1 VVFLVD
7 VLTRI
12 TVASPQRR
20 VDLALPADVPLA
32 ELLPDLLQRAGDGLA
47 DQGQQ
52 HGGWV
57 LHRFGGARIAATES
71 MAAAGVRDGEVL
83 HLLPARTGWPE
94 PEYDDVVD
102 EIAVRSRRLGAR
114 WSGATTRIAAVLA
127 AGAVL
132 LVGLVS
138 IGGAGAPVLGLAA
151 VLLGA
156 GVLASRAYGE
166 PLVGVA
172 LSAYSLPAAF
182 VGGLHLLGVGS
193 LTPSHLIVATTALV
207 VWAVAGALGAGGVP
221 PESGRSTAAGGLW
234 IFVGGAAAG
243 LLGSTAAMLATAT
256 DAARAAAV
264 LLVAAVA
271 GGALA
276 PSLAIRLGR
285 LPLPVVTLPPGADPV
300 VLGARPDRDRVLAAV
315 ARSDAMLTGLLLG
328 VAVAAT
334 GGAWVLRD
342 AGPAALALTLV
353 AGLALLLRARLLV
366 TVRQRAPLLAGG
378 TAMLLMPFATGA
390 VPLGRLA
397 VPVLAVVVVGLAA
410 AGVRYRRRAPS
421 PYLGR
426 AADIVEV
433 LCLISVIP
441 LAAGVLDLYA
451 AMRGLSG

>member
-1 VVFLVD
+1 
-7 VLTRI
+7 LTRI
-12 TVASPQRR
+12 TVSSPRRR
-20 VDLALPADVPLA
+20 VDLALPAEVPLA

-57 LHRFGGARIAATES
+57 LHRFGGTRIAATES

-102 EIAVRSRRLGAR
+102 EIAVRSRLLGAR
-114 WSGATTRIAAVLA
+114 WSGAATRIAAVLA

-132 LVGLVS
+132 LVGLLPPAGAAS
-138 IGGAGAPVLGLAA
+138 AGGAGEAGAAGAALLGLAA

-172 LSAYSLPAAF
+172 LSAYSLPVAF
-182 VGGLHLLGVGS
+182 VGGLHLLGDGPLS
-193 LTPSHLIVATTALV
+193 ASHLIVATTALV
-207 VWAVAGALGAGGVP
+207 VWAVAGALGAGG
-221 PESGRSTAAGGLW
+221 GLW

-243 LLGSTAAMLATAT
+243 LLGSAAAMAATAT

-271 GGALA
+271 GGTLA

-285 LPLPVVTLPPGADPV
+285 LPLPVVTLPPDADPI
-300 VLGARPDRDRVLAAV
+300 VLAARPDRDRVLAAV

-328 VAVAAT
+328 VAVAAA

-378 TAMLLMPFATGA
+378 TATLLMPFATGA
-390 VPLGRLA
+390 LSVERFA
-397 VPVLAVVVVGLAA
+397 VPVLAVAVVGLAA

-426 AADIVEV
+426 AADLVEV

-441 LAAGVLDLYA
+441 LAAAVLDLYA